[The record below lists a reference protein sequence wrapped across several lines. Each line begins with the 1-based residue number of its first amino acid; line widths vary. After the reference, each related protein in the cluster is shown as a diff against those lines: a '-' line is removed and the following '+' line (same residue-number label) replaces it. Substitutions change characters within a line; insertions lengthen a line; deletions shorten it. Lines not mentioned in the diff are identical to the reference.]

1 MGSQSQ
7 AQLSTGMHRLTAV
20 SHSPTCTLRGGQGSL
35 AGCSPWGRKEED
47 MAERLNNNKPQLPV
61 RAGMPRPSSQIHR
74 VQRGAIQ
81 GDTRTLS
88 TISTENKHKYS
99 ETLRAIKSNFMSIE
113 FNNKILGLIFLC
125 MS

>member
-1 MGSQSQ
+1 MATHSSVLAWRIPWTEEPGGLQSMGSQSQ
-7 AQLSTGMHRLTAV
+7 AQLSTRMHRLTAV

-47 MAERLNNNKPQLPV
+47 MAERLNNKPQLPV
-61 RAGMPRPSSQIHR
+61 RAGILLFTVHR

-88 TISTENKHKYS
+88 TISTENKYKY
-99 ETLRAIKSNFMSIE
+99 
-113 FNNKILGLIFLC
+113 
-125 MS
+125 